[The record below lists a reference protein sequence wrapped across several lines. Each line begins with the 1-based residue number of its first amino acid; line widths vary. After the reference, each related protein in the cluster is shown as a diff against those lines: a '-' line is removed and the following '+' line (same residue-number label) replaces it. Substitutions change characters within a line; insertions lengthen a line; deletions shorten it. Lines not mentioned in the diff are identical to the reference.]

1 MACFLFFFFFFFF
14 LMCSRNFII
23 SANHGRLLIRLIFSS
38 PAPTTPHLFSS
49 HMLGVAGTGGLNRV
63 LLDIEIRVEN
73 GLSDRYIAGGQ
84 SDLDGSA
91 TLAPEEAIGVSA
103 VVHRLN
109 KCWNGQGGSSDPH
122 FAKPE
127 ALSAS
132 YIVGALGAY
141 IWDDEKAVSQ
151 PHVGRLYSYTRISIV
166 EKERLDGLGAVT

>member
-1 MACFLFFFFFFFF
+1 M
-14 LMCSRNFII
+14 

-38 PAPTTPHLFSS
+38 PTPTTPHLFPSR
-49 HMLGVAGTGGLNRV
+49 LGFAGARGFGGV
-63 LLDIEIRVEN
+63 LLDIEIRI
-73 GLSDRYIAGGQ
+73 GLSDRYIAGGHC
-84 SDLDGSA
+84 DLDGSA

-103 VVHRLN
+103 VVHRLK
-109 KCWNGQGGSSDPH
+109 KCWNGQGGSPDPH

-132 YIVGALGAY
+132 YIVGAFGAY